1 MVTMEASTMSVQT
14 YVPGDVSVQMTPS
27 AEKQAR
33 KEIKRE
39 AARGIRL
46 AVKPSGCSGFKYV
59 LDYVREQ
66 PDSPEQ
72 SSGDQL
78 LAIADDVT
86 LFIDNKSASIVN
98 GTEIDYVTEGVNSF
112 FKFRNPNA
120 SGECGCGESFTVNA

>member
-1 MVTMEASTMSVQT
+1 MSVQT
-14 YVPGDVSVQMTPS
+14 YVPGDVSVHMTPS
-27 AEKQAR
+27 AEQQAR

-46 AVKPSGCSGFKYV
+46 AVKPSGCSGFMYV

-66 PDSPEQ
+66 PEVLEQ
-72 SSGDQL
+72 PAGDQL
-78 LAIADDVT
+78 LTIADDVT
-86 LFIDNKSASIVN
+86 LFIDSKSASVVN

-120 SGECGCGESFTVNA
+120 TGECGCGESFTVNS